1 MNKYDTELISGILNC
16 GNFDMIDDIEKADA
30 VLINTCAVREHA
42 ENRALSNIRQLQ
54 NLKKR
59 KPEVIL
65 GVLGCMSKY
74 LGSKIIKDNPFVD
87 IVLGPDSYRKLP
99 EILKDKIRCED
110 IFTREYENYS
120 DIFPLRKNGVCAWVA
135 ISRGCNED
143 CSYCVV
149 PYTRGRERSR
159 SVKSITDEI
168 KQLLDEGFK
177 EVTLLGQNV
186 NSYNYQDVDFPGLLQ
201 KVSDIEGL
209 KRVRFAT
216 SHPMNLSD
224 SLVDV
229 IKERKNICHHL
240 HLPVQSGSNKILKAM
255 RRNYTEEKYINLV
268 EKAKSKIKDLTI
280 TTDIIS
286 GFPGETEDDHKL
298 TVELIKKV
306 EFDSGFTF
314 KYSPREKTD
323 AYKYGDDVPEN
334 VKIERLEEISEI
346 LREIS
351 LKKNREWIGKITEI
365 MIEGKSRKS
374 DSKVFGRTD
383 GFKKVILRQ
392 NNFSIGTFVNVLAT
406 DATSHTLFGKVV
418 ESNETQ

>member
-1 MNKYDTELISGILNC
+1 MNKYDSELISGILRC
-16 GNFDMIDDIEKADA
+16 GNFDIIDDIEKADA

-59 KPEVIL
+59 RPEVIL

-99 EILKDKIRCED
+99 EILKDKKRCED

-120 DIFPLRKNGVCAWVA
+120 DIFPLRKKGVCAWVA

-149 PYTRGRERSR
+149 PYTRGSERSR

-168 KQLLDEGFK
+168 KRLLDEGFK

-186 NSYNYQDVDFPGLLQ
+186 NSYNYQGVDFPRLLE
-201 KVSDIEGL
+201 KVSEIEGL

-216 SHPMNLSD
+216 SHPMNLSNG
-224 SLVDV
+224 LIDV
-229 IKERKNICHHL
+229 MKERRNICPHL

-268 EKAKSKIKDLTI
+268 EKAKSKIRDLTI

-298 TVELIKKV
+298 TVDLVKKV

-323 AYKYGDDVPEN
+323 AYKYGDDVQEN
-334 VKIERLEEISEI
+334 VKIERLEEISEY
-346 LREIS
+346 
-351 LKKNREWIGKITEI
+351 
-365 MIEGKSRKS
+365 
-374 DSKVFGRTD
+374 
-383 GFKKVILRQ
+383 
-392 NNFSIGTFVNVLAT
+392 
-406 DATSHTLFGKVV
+406 
-418 ESNETQ
+418 

>member
-1 MNKYDTELISGILNC
+1 M
-16 GNFDMIDDIEKADA
+16 
-30 VLINTCAVREHA
+30 
-42 ENRALSNIRQLQ
+42 
-54 NLKKR
+54 
-59 KPEVIL
+59 
-65 GVLGCMSKY
+65 
-74 LGSKIIKDNPFVD
+74 
-87 IVLGPDSYRKLP
+87 
-99 EILKDKIRCED
+99 
-110 IFTREYENYS
+110 
-120 DIFPLRKNGVCAWVA
+120 
-135 ISRGCNED
+135 
-143 CSYCVV
+143 

-159 SVKSITDEI
+159 SIKSITDEI
-168 KQLLDEGFK
+168 KRLLDEGFK

-186 NSYNYQDVDFPGLLQ
+186 NSYNYQGVDFPRLLE
-201 KVSDIEGL
+201 KVSEIEGL

-216 SHPMNLSD
+216 SHPMNLSNG
-224 SLVDV
+224 LIDV
-229 IKERKNICHHL
+229 MKERRNICPHL

-268 EKAKSKIKDLTI
+268 EKAKSKIRDLTI

-286 GFPGETEDDHKL
+286 GFPGETEDDHRL
-298 TVELIKKV
+298 TVDLVKKV

-334 VKIERLEEISEI
+334 VKIERLEEISEM

-365 MIEGKSRKS
+365 MIDGKSRKS

-392 NNFSIGTFVNVLAT
+392 NNFSIGNFVNVLAM
-406 DATSHTLFGKVV
+406 DATSQTLFGKVV
-418 ESNETQ
+418 ESNET